1 MLSES
6 LLNNQTNN
14 QNKPRDATVSHH
26 ASDVSSKNNCAKE
39 QSVDVQATTGAIAEN
54 FPAAALFYLISCA
67 FSASQSIFGKVLYET
82 QPTLSTY

>member
-26 ASDVSSKNNCAKE
+26 TSDVISKNSSAKE
-39 QSVDVQATTGAIAEN
+39 HSTDVQTTTEKISEN
-54 FPAAALFYLISCA
+54 FPAAACFYLISMA
-67 FSASQSIFGKVLYET
+67 FSSSQSIFGKVLYEE